1 MLMPRPLTWNSNL
14 AWNAPGAMWNGA
26 MAQPSHTPPGP
37 GILGSMKSATC
48 SLVLLLA
55 TGSLNAQVVP
65 TTPKKF
71 ATREIGAGGSSSAGV
86 SVPPPKPAT
95 VRTVTYITLT
105 PPRQWTSSDGRSLL
119 GKLVAFED
127 FFVETVA
134 GQPAPPMPEL
144 RAPPTVVKD
153 GKARLLVS
161 DTPYEI
167 ALEKL
172 SAGDREFIE
181 KIRQAVAKKK

>member
-1 MLMPRPLTWNSNL
+1 
-14 AWNAPGAMWNGA
+14 
-26 MAQPSHTPPGP
+26 
-37 GILGSMKSATC
+37 MKSAIC
-48 SLVLLLA
+48 LLALLLA
-55 TGSLNAQVVP
+55 PGLLSAQVVP

-71 ATREIGAGGSSSAGV
+71 ATRDIGAGGSSTAGV
-86 SVPPPKPAT
+86 SVAPPKPAI
-95 VRTVTYITLT
+95 VRTVTYVTLT
-105 PPRQWTSSDGRSLL
+105 PPRQWVSSDGRSLL

-144 RAPPTVVKD
+144 KAPPTVVKD
-153 GKARLLVS
+153 GKVRLLIGDS
-161 DTPYEI
+161 PYAI

-181 KIRQAVAKKK
+181 KIRQAVARKK

>member
-1 MLMPRPLTWNSNL
+1 MPGS
-14 AWNAPGAMWNGA
+14 
-26 MAQPSHTPPGP
+26 P
-37 GILGSMKSATC
+37 GILGLMKSATFP
-48 SLVLLLA
+48 LAFLLA
-55 TGSLNAQVVP
+55 AGALTAQVVP

-71 ATREIGAGGSSSAGV
+71 ATREIGAGGSSTAGV
-86 SVPPPKPAT
+86 SVAPPKPAI
-95 VRTVTYITLT
+95 VRTVTYVTLT
-105 PPRQWTSSDGRSLL
+105 PPRQWMSSDGRSLL

-144 RAPPTVVKD
+144 KAPPTVVKE
-153 GKARLLVS
+153 GKARLLVG
-161 DTPYEI
+161 DTPFEI